1 MNKSCTPKVF
11 KITRYFHI
19 FAILVIIAGT
29 AFNMYASL
37 NHKYSGLW
45 LPVALAVMI
54 LFRLPNQVCVAHQ
67 HTDGWLSVIGS
78 VIAMLGYIA
87 TVIIIVYTYHSTD
100 PGDGGG
106 DVSGDDDGEKDSS
119 ALFGI

>member
-1 MNKSCTPKVF
+1 MKSSKCTPKVF

-19 FAILVIIAGT
+19 FSIFVIIAGT
-29 AFNMYASL
+29 AFNMYASF

-54 LFRLPNQVCVAHQ
+54 LFRLPNQVCVAHE
-67 HTDGWLSVIGS
+67 HSDGWLSVTGS
-78 VIAMLGYIA
+78 VIGMLGYIA

-100 PGDGGG
+100 PGD
-106 DVSGDDDGEKDSS
+106 VSGDDDGEKDSS